1 MSLAELQLERLVRG
15 LRASLGANLAGAY
28 LHGSL
33 AMDAFDPAH
42 SDIDVLVVVHRGL
55 TPSMRSALSEL
66 LLTVSAAPYPIELS
80 VLTVAD
86 ASRLRHP
93 VPYELHYSEM
103 HRPAYQ
109 QGQPEREQRNDAGD
123 ADLVAHVFATRRRGR
138 ALAGPPAAS
147 LFPMPRRAAVADALL
162 RDLAWAR
169 AALAA
174 AGSAGM
180 ARYAA
185 LNAARALAWAQDDV
199 MLSKRE
205 GAEQASRY
213 VDARWLHV
221 IESAAHDHST
231 DPAELEALLELAVLQ
246 LGAVQDAATRPATM
260 SSTTDVRM
268 RLG

>member
-55 TPSMRSALSEL
+55 TPSMRRALSEL
-66 LLTVSAAPYPIELS
+66 LLTVSAAPYPVELS

-103 HRPAYQ
+103 HRPAWQ
-109 QGQPEREQRNDAGD
+109 EGHPEREQRNEAGD
-123 ADLVAHVFATRRRGR
+123 PDLVAHVFATRRRGR
-138 ALAGPPAAS
+138 ALAGPAAAS

-169 AALAA
+169 ASLAA
-174 AGSAGM
+174 AANAGM

-205 GAEQASRY
+205 GVAQASRY

-221 IESAAHDHST
+221 IEAAASDGST
-231 DPAELEALLELAVLQ
+231 NAAELEALLELAVLQ
-246 LGAVQDAATRPATM
+246 LGAVQDAAAGQASMPWTA
-260 SSTTDVRM
+260 DVHR